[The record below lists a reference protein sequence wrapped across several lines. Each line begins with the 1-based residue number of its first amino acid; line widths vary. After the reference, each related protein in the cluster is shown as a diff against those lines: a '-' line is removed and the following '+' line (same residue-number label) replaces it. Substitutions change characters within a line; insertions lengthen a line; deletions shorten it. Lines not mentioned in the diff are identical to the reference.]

1 MRMFDH
7 EHHPIGETIPEKER
21 AFRFDHEVIETFLK
35 GGVALSKFRH
45 FRPLLERL
53 GTRLADRSTLAR
65 MVPLVLS
72 RENGFI
78 KEWIK
83 DKHVSVVFDG
93 SSRLGEALAV
103 MLRFLDDGGSVKQ
116 LLVRLK
122 VLSKSLT
129 GEELAG
135 EVIDILSNSMQ
146 IQRQHVV
153 AVVRD
158 GASVNGAAM
167 RIVKAVFPKL
177 LDITCFSHAIDL
189 VGSYFEL
196 PVLDQFMQ
204 WWVNLFARSAA
215 AKLCWKERTGIAM
228 KTYSPTRWWSKREC
242 MMQVLQFFGDVI
254 PFLEENIHIGP
265 RLSNHLLNLLQDED
279 QKKK

>member
-1 MRMFDH
+1 MDKGVLFCDACRTEVSQKASSIKRHLASKRHGEGKVERKRSAEKQQSIVQAMRMFDR
-7 EHHPIGETIPEKER
+7 EHHPMGETIPEKER
-21 AFRFDHEVIETFLK
+21 AFRFEVIETFLK
-35 GGVALSKFRH
+35 GGVALSKIHH

-72 RENGFI
+72 REKGFI

-103 MLRFLDDGGSVKQ
+103 MLRFLDERGSVKQ

-146 IQRQHVV
+146 IQRQHIV

-204 WWVNLFARSAA
+204 WWVNLIAQSAA

-228 KTYSPTRWWSKREC
+228 KTYSPT
-242 MMQVLQFFGDVI
+242 
-254 PFLEENIHIGP
+254 
-265 RLSNHLLNLLQDED
+265 
-279 QKKK
+279 